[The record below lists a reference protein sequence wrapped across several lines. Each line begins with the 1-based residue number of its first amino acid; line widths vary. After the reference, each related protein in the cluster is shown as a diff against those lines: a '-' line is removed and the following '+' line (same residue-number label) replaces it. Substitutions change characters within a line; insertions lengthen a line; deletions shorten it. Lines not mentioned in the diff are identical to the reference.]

1 MVAHSYYPND
11 PRVRREAEAMVRNG
25 HRVEVICLRRTD
37 QAPLESVAGV
47 DVFRLAVERKRGSA
61 LRYIFEYCA
70 FFVLAFARLSARS
83 LKQRYSVVVV
93 HNMPNFLV
101 YVSLLARARGARVVL
116 DIHDPMPEIYMDHH
130 RVGRNHLWVRVLR
143 LEERIGCLGAHYLMT
158 VNEAMRERLV
168 QHGRSRKDIAVLLNL
183 PDERIFSP
191 NANRSSPSG
200 AGHPFTLV
208 YTGTVSS
215 RYGLDL
221 AIRGVKYLER
231 SIPSIRLLIVGDGP
245 DRARLKALAQE
256 AGVGDRVVFR
266 DPLPLEEVP
275 ALLSECQVGL
285 STHPDGSFWNLYFS
299 TKVVE
304 YMNVGLS
311 VVSSRTRGIV
321 HYFDDSAIFYCQ
333 PGDLEDFCRQVKL
346 VYDRPDLVAAR
357 AADARERLHTVSWAI
372 EQTKIETFLTY
383 WTNNAV

>member
-11 PRVRREAEAMVRNG
+11 PRVRREAEAMVRQG
-25 HRVEVICLRRTD
+25 HRVEVICLRRAN
-37 QAPLESVAGV
+37 QASVESVAGV

-70 FFVLAFARLSARS
+70 FFILAFARLSARS
-83 LKQRYSVVVV
+83 LKQKYSVVVV

-130 RVGRNHLWVRVLR
+130 SVGARHLCVYLLR
-143 LEERIGCLGAHYLMT
+143 LEERIGCLGAQYLMT
-158 VNEAMRERLV
+158 VNEPMRERLV
-168 QHGRSRKDIAVLLNL
+168 QHGLSRKHVAVLLNL
-183 PDERIFSP
+183 PDERIFPPS
-191 NANRSSPSG
+191 ASRSSPCG
-200 AGHPFTLV
+200 ADHPFTLI

-221 AIRGVKYLER
+221 AIRGVKSLVR
-231 SIPSIRLLIVGDGP
+231 SIPSIRMLIVGDGP
-245 DRARLKALAQE
+245 DRPRLKVLAQE

-266 DPLPLEEVP
+266 DFLPLEEVP
-275 ALLSECQVGL
+275 ALLSECQVGI
-285 STHPDGSFWNLYFS
+285 STHPDGSFWDLYFS

-304 YMNVGLS
+304 YMRVGLS

-321 HYFDDSAIFYCQ
+321 HYFDDSAIFYYR
-333 PGDLEDFCRQVKL
+333 PGDMEDFCRQVKL
-346 VYDRPDLVAAR
+346 VYGRQDLVAAR
-357 AADARERLHTVSWAI
+357 ADSVRKRLQTLSWDI
-372 EQTKIETFLTY
+372 EQTKIENFLRY
-383 WTNNAV
+383 WTSNTA